1 MSDKTKCDFLI
12 RIINVKYTS
21 EQIMITDVTKNII
34 FDKLLIPVTF
44 FLQFGYLENILSIFS

>member
-44 FLQFGYLENILSIFS
+44 FLQFGCLENILSIFS